1 MMADDTFVK
10 VKQIIVN
17 QLRVEA
23 PFVTLESSF
32 TDDLCAD
39 SSAQVELVM
48 AFERAF
54 DISIPEEE
62 ADKIKTVGDAVNII
76 DEITAKIRSDERRRS

>member
-1 MMADDTFVK
+1 MADDTFEK

-23 PFVTLESSF
+23 AEVTLESSF
-32 TDDLCAD
+32 TDDLEAD
-39 SSAQVELVM
+39 SVAQVELVL

-54 DISIPEEE
+54 DIVIPDEDAE
-62 ADKIKTVGDAVNII
+62 KIKTVGDAVNTINEII
-76 DEITAKIRSDERRRS
+76 AKARSDKRLR